1 MAECTALL
9 RRRTFTGTGGSN
21 PPLSASFSLG
31 PLPLA
36 DPARRL
42 ETRMQKPASIV
53 TGPGLTGPGLTGSG
67 LTGPGLTLILALAV
81 SSACTGPQ
89 LRIENPG
96 DHHVFVDGQRTAAES
111 LPFRYY
117 GTSRWATLPRIPEVN
132 GVPEFDRN
140 PHSETVEIAP
150 PSSAWLF
157 PLDFPLEAMHW
168 MFFGQGDQSVTVSA
182 PKKSAEQR
190 VGQQIAGE
198 KLSQLSARARQA
210 RITR

>member
-9 RRRTFTGTGGSN
+9 RRRIRKDTGGSN

-36 DPARRL
+36 NPEWEL
-42 ETRMQKPASIV
+42 ETRMQKPTPV
-53 TGPGLTGPGLTGSG
+53 VTGSG
-67 LTGPGLTLILALAV
+67 PKRSGPTGLGLTLILALATT
-81 SSACTGPQ
+81 SACTAPQ
-89 LRIENPG
+89 LRIANP
-96 DHHVFVDGQRTAAES
+96 DEHLVFLDGIHTTSES
-111 LPFRYY
+111 IPFRYY

-132 GVPEFDRN
+132 GVPDFDRN
-140 PHSETVEIAP
+140 PYSEAITVTA
-150 PSSAWLF
+150 PSSPWLF

-168 MFFGQGDQSVTVSA
+168 MFFGHEEQSVTVSA
-182 PKKSAEQR
+182 PKKSSDQR